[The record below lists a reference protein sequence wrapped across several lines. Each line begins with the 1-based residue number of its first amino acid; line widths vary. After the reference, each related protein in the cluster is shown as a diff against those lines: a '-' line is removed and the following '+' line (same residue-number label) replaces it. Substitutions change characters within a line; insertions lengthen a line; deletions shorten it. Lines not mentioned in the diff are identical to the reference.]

1 MRIAMLAR
9 LLLGS
14 FLTVSG
20 FTAAGLAEDAR
31 PNSPSLETFDFV
43 WKTIEESYYDPAFN
57 GLDWAALREEYR
69 PQAAEANDANA
80 LRPIL
85 NEMLGRLG
93 ESHFGVF
100 PGSAEL
106 EDQALVEAAV
116 ELEDP
121 SNALV
126 PDPPD
131 PDPLDEGEI
140 AEAEAS
146 HGEPLGDYSGLYLRR
161 EGREI
166 VISAVDPDSPAAGAG
181 LRAGQR
187 VRRIGSLDVVA
198 FQQKAEEAA
207 ANTFSEDFFVLSVL
221 SDLAGLP
228 QEGRRQS
235 LTVVNPG
242 AGAREQTF
250 SYVPGVYPG
259 KMSLSV
265 ANLPSVPIHFVRKR
279 LPLPQGDVLYL
290 HFNIFLPE
298 LMGPLREAIQAA
310 HREDD
315 VGLIIDLR
323 GNPGGIGMMA
333 NGLAGLLTKEQYSLG
348 TMTLR
353 AGEIH
358 FVAFPQP
365 EAFLGPVTILIDRM
379 SGSTSEIF
387 AAGLQEA
394 GRARI
399 VGRRSMGAALPSM
412 IVNLPN
418 GDWLQHAIANLTT
431 ASGRRV
437 EGRGVIPDERVPLR
451 LRKRFRGEDP
461 DIDKALKWIQR
472 RLERRARS
480 QTP

>member
-43 WKTIEESYYDPAFN
+43 WKTIEESYHDPAFN

-106 EDQALVEAAV
+106 ENQALVEAAV

-146 HGEPLGDYSGLYLRR
+146 HGEPLGDYSGLHLRR

-207 ANTFSEDFFVLSVL
+207 ANTFSEDFSFFQSCQTSRGRPRKVGGSH
-221 SDLAGLP
+221 SPWSIRELAL
-228 QEGRRQS
+228 
-235 LTVVNPG
+235 
-242 AGAREQTF
+242 
-250 SYVPGVYPG
+250 
-259 KMSLSV
+259 
-265 ANLPSVPIHFVRKR
+265 ANRPSPTCPASI
-279 LPLPQGDVLYL
+279 
-290 HFNIFLPE
+290 PE
-298 LMGPLREAIQAA
+298 RCP
-310 HREDD
+310 
-315 VGLIIDLR
+315 
-323 GNPGGIGMMA
+323 
-333 NGLAGLLTKEQYSLG
+333 
-348 TMTLR
+348 
-353 AGEIH
+353 
-358 FVAFPQP
+358 
-365 EAFLGPVTILIDRM
+365 
-379 SGSTSEIF
+379 
-387 AAGLQEA
+387 
-394 GRARI
+394 
-399 VGRRSMGAALPSM
+399 
-412 IVNLPN
+412 
-418 GDWLQHAIANLTT
+418 
-431 ASGRRV
+431 
-437 EGRGVIPDERVPLR
+437 
-451 LRKRFRGEDP
+451 
-461 DIDKALKWIQR
+461 
-472 RLERRARS
+472 
-480 QTP
+480 